1 MTSRMDPITKPEFLV
16 NTSHQAAGHRR
27 LRDGLALLAGL
38 SHPYAY
44 APHDHWWLGLM
55 SLAVLLFL
63 WVREPKRAWW
73 YGWVF
78 GAGAFTL
85 GLSWLYVSI
94 HEVGMAPVPLA
105 AGLTLLFG
113 VSLGLFPASAG
124 WVLRWFTGWNT
135 AWLLT
140 MAVAAWTLLS
150 WSRSWLFTGFPW
162 LSPGAVFLDTP
173 LQGYGPLFGEYGME
187 FMAMATA
194 AFLIYPLV
202 VSKQAGRAANAW
214 AVGGVLLIWLDTT
227 SG

>member
-38 SHPYAY
+38 NHPYAY

-113 VSLGLFPASAG
+113 VSLGLFPRCRCG
-124 WVLRWFTGWNT
+124 IL
-135 AWLLT
+135 
-140 MAVAAWTLLS
+140 
-150 WSRSWLFTGFPW
+150 
-162 LSPGAVFLDTP
+162 
-173 LQGYGPLFGEYGME
+173 
-187 FMAMATA
+187 
-194 AFLIYPLV
+194 
-202 VSKQAGRAANAW
+202 
-214 AVGGVLLIWLDTT
+214 
-227 SG
+227 